1 MIKKVE
7 QDRQK
12 CLFAW
17 VTMFKLYVSGPSDQG
32 GQRGVRDSQFQTK
45 IEAKSSFFSVLT
57 LLLASQKFWTDPTRF
72 LDWPHQLFGPSAGPE
87 LVLLMLSTSKL
98 NHQSDL
104 ERCHF
109 KDLRVVFRV

>member
-1 MIKKVE
+1 MFV
-7 QDRQK
+7 
-12 CLFAW
+12 CLGDDVQTIRFRA
-17 VTMFKLYVSGPSDQG
+17 VGSCGTRGAKG
-32 GQRGVRDSQFQTK
+32 GVRDSQFQTK

-57 LLLASQKFWTDPTRF
+57 LLLASQNFWTDPTRF
-72 LDWPHQLFGPSAGPE
+72 LDWPHQRFGTSAGLE

-109 KDLRVVFRV
+109 KDLRIVFRV